1 MAISWTTVAQNG
13 GGGASDA
20 RNVGAP
26 PRSGDPSTAAI
37 LDDMSP
43 NINDW
48 FRSNSNILALFHSF
62 ISFDLIFAFF
72 LPISKRLDPNLV

>member
-20 RNVGAP
+20 RSVGPP
-26 PRSGDPSTAAI
+26 PRSGEPSTAAI

-48 FRSNSNILALFHSF
+48 FQFKYQLSISLVIANISTPF
-62 ISFDLIFAFF
+62 IYAI
-72 LPISKRLDPNLV
+72 